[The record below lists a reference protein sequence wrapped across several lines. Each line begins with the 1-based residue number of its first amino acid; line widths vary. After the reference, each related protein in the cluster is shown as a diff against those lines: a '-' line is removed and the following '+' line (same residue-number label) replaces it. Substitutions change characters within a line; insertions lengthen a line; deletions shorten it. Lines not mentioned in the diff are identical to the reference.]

1 MTNTRRRKKSLHRRH
16 TRNRGGVNGSL
27 NAVYREVGEL
37 PPPDTHNTIYIQTTF
52 DATSKV
58 ASPPPFEGSMDD
70 VDVPVT
76 HQITNEKSVIDNV
89 YSGVPMAD
97 KIADDG
103 KPMGSSGSLN
113 DFVCNTLEEL
123 DNMLKLICLNKQP
136 QHIVICKMGKQPYT
150 DKDKSEIIHIIERLK
165 TFQIHKDTLGTSR
178 KPNTCHIFDLYVYN
192 TFPTPEKR
200 RLPLN
205 AQQLTSQKIPV
216 TVTLPGIT
224 FYNTTQDFRHKVI
237 GTKFFCMGVY
247 GETDKDNS
255 SIETCTALT
264 PYTIED
270 TDVTLFD
277 RLYFLGTKRYAQG
290 VQSYISQQMM
300 GLMGS
305 GKQAGTAM
313 ALEKIVGNP
322 QDVYKKLTKSKGGR
336 RKHTQRRSRA
346 STYSQRK
353 RRGGIFK
360 TVKRLMGKVADKAAN
375 YVIKKAIKRALPGMM
390 KNATSAATGLFGDV
404 SLKLAPHLA
413 MGTASTAFGTV
424 QSGTQLVAS
433 AAKSP
438 TGVMYSWLMRYGI
451 EKYTAI
457 KPEEHRCVWGN
468 QLQDYIMYKGVHVGL
483 PQQMYYEVQ
492 DFRGT
497 HVRHLIYNIK
507 FTVDP
512 MIKVKKQD
520 TDRYDV
526 MTITHDY
533 VPIVLRYE
541 QSLPVTMAENKL
553 KEKTQAAS
561 SIMDR
566 FKQMMTTSED
576 KGDLKKVKENM
587 YKMTNKLL
595 PMQAETEKHTS
606 YVRLPTEEET
616 EMVYKQQAKWMDLN
630 RLAAQNNHLSQETML
645 HSLYSS
651 LHKRRLDLFYASN
664 IIHEFFNDNELGKKM
679 KLILQ
684 VLSGFMAMGTAKGAL
699 NQTGVG
705 MMLNLFT
712 GGMGANAAAFA
723 AGVNDAQNVIPRI
736 CHLVQVF
743 IQGIVPPAYF
753 MFPLVTRKTR
763 DALRKANFNVVVE
776 DKYKAVGQ
784 GTGQKVQDYFMRKM
798 MGQLRTYHVETKV
811 DAPITIREIMKFQK
825 EKETKNDL
833 LRGPR
838 VLFEQFSHNWLPLL
852 HEDNCDTQCHFMCAS
867 NLQKR
872 IQFPCSGPGVA
883 FAYEAGASYRKGSIR
898 ELLSDAY
905 GKTDS
910 SGEGSFKKA
919 RLRAMFFGNTHY
931 ASVEYETHVA
941 DQILSTWANTDTNT
955 LPQSLFLENTAPE
968 TTKQLSTYLDYTHKP
983 PDTYSTIIVNEAQSK
998 GQSGGSRRRRRGQN
1012 LNGDMFDE
1020 FDASSS
1026 PSPPPTADNKVLN
1039 NQLTNRPTE
1048 AEPVP
1053 EAEPLITQSTYYED
1067 EPKEPVPAP
1076 PKPIQW
1082 EQKVY
1087 DTRTAKE
1094 MEEQLRIQTI
1104 ALLLRS
1110 MRNRFFKS
1118 DKSDTTLNEFLNAPY
1133 SQFFPYTY
1141 VVAVVP
1147 FEEKCTFQ
1155 CAAKDIKTNGPYIFT
1170 SELPFNKFFKGGLTE
1185 FMKKVYLPSIIHFA
1199 EIRDHMDS
1207 DMKVLSSFFKKIR
1220 KMPRPPMLFHDYNAY
1235 RYDRANGDSDD
1246 PSAQFKKAFDK
1257 YLKYVRSQR
1266 DARRQEYDEQE
1277 RMLLQKRKKMLI
1289 ARRMSELTDEQ
1300 TRLLN
1305 NQFTPGSRPGY
1316 VYGYGALQWR
1326 PRRRELRRYRRRP
1339 QRHAYTYDV
1348 SDEPDA
1354 GVDTDVPDTETYG
1367 KEMSLNEEPPVEE
1380 VYTSGPA
1387 EQAREDM
1394 EESIDSDSAS
1404 ERFVPDTASTNQPK
1418 SDPDDDEFGGVIAS
1432 NRRKRRR

>member
-1 MTNTRRRKKSLHRRH
+1 MTNTRRRKKSFHRRH
-16 TRNRGGVNGSL
+16 TRNRGGVKDSL
-27 NAVYREVGEL
+27 NAVYREVGKL
-37 PPPDTHNTIYIQTTF
+37 PLLNKPNTICIQTTF
-52 DATSKV
+52 DAAPSTPS
-58 ASPPPFEGSMDD
+58 APSAP
-70 VDVPVT
+70 
-76 HQITNEKSVIDNV
+76 
-89 YSGVPMAD
+89 VPMALPIED
-97 KIADDG
+97 NVVATPPVYK
-103 KPMGSSGSLN
+103 SSGGSGYLS
-113 DFVCNTLEEL
+113 DLVCNKMEEL
-123 DNMLKLICLNKQP
+123 DNMLQLICHNEQP
-136 QHIVICKMGKQPYT
+136 QHIIMCKKGKQPYT
-150 DKDKSEIIHIIERLK
+150 ESEIKHIIERLE

-178 KPNTCHIFDLYVYN
+178 EPNTCHIIDLYVNYIVS
-192 TFPTPEKR
+192 TPENR
-200 RLPLN
+200 HLPLN
-205 AQQLTSQKIPV
+205 AQQMSSQKIPV

-224 FYNTTQDFRHKVI
+224 FYNMTPDFNHEVI

-247 GETDKDNS
+247 GETDKNDS

-313 ALEKIVGNP
+313 ALEKIVSNP
-322 QDVYKKLTKSKGGR
+322 QAQDVFKKLTKSKGGR
-336 RKHTQRRSRA
+336 RKHTQRRGRA

-390 KNATSAATGLFGDV
+390 KNATSTATGLLGDV

-483 PQQMYYEVQ
+483 PQQLYYEVQ

-512 MIKVKKQD
+512 MRKVKKQD

-566 FKQMMTTSED
+566 FGETMATFGS
-576 KGDLKKVKENM
+576 KKDSNKLDVNGVKENM

-606 YVRLPTEEET
+606 YVRLPKEEET
-616 EMVYKQQAKWMDLN
+616 EMVYKQRAKWMDLN

-645 HSLYSS
+645 HSLYSA

-684 VLSGFMAMGTAKGAL
+684 VLSGFLAMGTAKGAL

-723 AGVNDAQNVIPRI
+723 AGVNDAQNAIPRI

-763 DALRKANFNVVVE
+763 DALRKEANFNVVVE
-776 DKYKAVGQ
+776 EKYKAVGQ
-784 GTGQKVQDYFMRKM
+784 GTTQKVQDYFMRKM
-798 MGQLRTYHVETKV
+798 MGQLRTYHVETKI
-811 DAPITIREIMKFQK
+811 DAHITVGNILDFQK
-825 EKETKNDL
+825 KKKIKDDL

-852 HEDNCDTQCHFMCAS
+852 HEDNRDTKCHFMCAS

-872 IQFPCSGPGVA
+872 IQFPCSGPGVVLA
-883 FAYEAGASYRKGSIR
+883 FEAGASYRKFDSIR
-898 ELLSDAY
+898 NLLQDAY

-910 SGEGSFKKA
+910 SGKDIFKKA

-941 DQILSTWANTDTNT
+941 DQILSTWANTDTSKF
-955 LPQSLFLENTAPE
+955 PQSLFLETN
-968 TTKQLSTYLDYTHKP
+968 QLSIYLNYTKP
-983 PDTYSTIIVNEAQSK
+983 PDTYATIIQNEAFQM
-998 GQSGGSRRRRRGQN
+998 GGNRRRRRGQSPTD
-1012 LNGDMFDE
+1012 DMFDE
-1020 FDASSS
+1020 FGTTSSP
-1026 PSPPPTADNKVLN
+1026 PSPPPTADTEGFN
-1039 NQLTNRPTE
+1039 NLPTNIIPE
-1048 AEPVP
+1048 DEKPVP
-1053 EAEPLITQSTYYED
+1053 EADPLITESTYYED
-1067 EPKEPVPAP
+1067 KPKESPPPPAQ
-1076 PKPIQW
+1076 PIQW
-1082 EQKVY
+1082 EQKMY
-1087 DTRTAKE
+1087 DTRTAME
-1094 MEEQLRIQTI
+1094 MEKDLRIQTI

-1118 DKSDTTLNEFLNAPY
+1118 NKSDITLTEFLNTPY
-1133 SQFFPYTY
+1133 NNCFPYTY

-1155 CAAKDIKTNGPYIFT
+1155 CEPKDIKSNGPYIFT
-1170 SELPFNKFFKGGLTE
+1170 SELNFEGFFKGGLTE

-1235 RYDRANGDSDD
+1235 RYDRVKGDPDD

-1257 YLKYVRSQR
+1257 YSKYVRSQR

-1277 RMLLQKRKKMLI
+1277 RMMLQKRKKMLM
-1289 ARRMSELTDEQ
+1289 ARRMYELADEQ

-1316 VYGYGALQWR
+1316 VDGFGALQWR
-1326 PRRRELRRYRRRP
+1326 PRRRDLRHYRRRP
-1339 QRHAYTYDV
+1339 QRHAYAYDV
-1348 SDEPDA
+1348 SDGPRDDIDTDRHGPENTVYSNNNAPTDTSSLDEDKSGLTEQA
-1354 GVDTDVPDTETYG
+1354 KEDNMVDTIESENTFERIVPDDTPKPVPPEST
-1367 KEMSLNEEPPVEE
+1367 SNLNDEL
-1380 VYTSGPA
+1380 
-1387 EQAREDM
+1387 
-1394 EESIDSDSAS
+1394 DSA
-1404 ERFVPDTASTNQPK
+1404 
-1418 SDPDDDEFGGVIAS
+1418 IAS
-1432 NRRKRRR
+1432 SRRKRPRRNL

>member
-16 TRNRGGVNGSL
+16 TRNRGGVNDSL
-27 NAVYREVGEL
+27 NAVYREVVEL
-37 PPPDTHNTIYIQTTF
+37 PPLDTPNTICIQTTF
-52 DATSKV
+52 DATSR
-58 ASPPPFEGSMDD
+58 S
-70 VDVPVT
+70 
-76 HQITNEKSVIDNV
+76 
-89 YSGVPMAD
+89 
-97 KIADDG
+97 DDG
-103 KPMGSSGSLN
+103 IALFRGGDSQNEL
-113 DFVCNTLEEL
+113 VCKTTDEL

-150 DKDKSEIIHIIERLK
+150 DKSEITHIIERLD
-165 TFQIHKDTLGTSR
+165 TCHIHKDTLGTSK
-178 KPNTCHIFDLYVYN
+178 KPNTCHIVDLYVN
-192 TFPTPEKR
+192 DIVPTPEKR
-200 RLPLN
+200 RLPMN
-205 AQQLTSQKIPV
+205 AQHMSSQKIPV

-224 FYNTTQDFRHKVI
+224 FYNTTPDFNHKVI

-247 GETDKDNS
+247 GETDKDDT

-270 TDVTLFD
+270 TEVTLFD
-277 RLYFLGTKRYAQG
+277 RLYFLGTKRYARG

-305 GKQAGTAM
+305 GKQAGTAL

-336 RKHTQRRSRA
+336 RKHTQRRGRA

-353 RRGGIFK
+353 RRGGILK

-424 QSGTQLVAS
+424 QSGTQLIAS

-497 HVRHLIYNIK
+497 HVRHLIYYIK

-512 MIKVKKQD
+512 MRKVNKQD

-566 FKQMMTTSED
+566 FSETMATF
-576 KGDLKKVKENM
+576 GSKKDGNKLDTNGVKDTM

-595 PMQAETEKHTS
+595 PMQAETERHTS
-606 YVRLPTEEET
+606 YVRLPKEEET
-616 EMVYKQQAKWMDLN
+616 DMVYKQQAKWMDLN

-645 HSLYSS
+645 HSLYSA

-664 IIHEFFNDNELGKKM
+664 IIHDFFNDENNELGKKM

-723 AGVNDAQNVIPRI
+723 AGVNDAQNAIPRI

-811 DAPITIREIMKFQK
+811 DTPITIGQILDFQNK
-825 EKETKNDL
+825 PKIKDDL

-852 HEDNCDTQCHFMCAS
+852 HKDNRATKCHFMFAS
-867 NLQKR
+867 SLQKR
-872 IQFPCSGPGVA
+872 IQFPCSGPGVVLA
-883 FAYEAGASYRKGSIR
+883 FEAGASYRKGSIR
-898 ELLSDAY
+898 ELLSDVY
-905 GKTDS
+905 GKTDN
-910 SGEGSFKKA
+910 SGEGIFKKA

-941 DQILSTWANTDTNT
+941 DQILSTWANTDTST

-968 TTKQLSTYLDYTHKP
+968 TTKHLSTYLDYTQKP
-983 PDTYSTIIVNEAQSK
+983 PDTYSTIIENEAFQSK
-998 GQSGGSRRRRRGQN
+998 GQTGGSRRRRGQT
-1012 LNGDMFDE
+1012 LQGDMFDE

-1026 PSPPPTADNKVLN
+1026 PPTADTEVLN
-1039 NQLTNRPTE
+1039 NQPTDSPVE

-1170 SELPFNKFFKGGLTE
+1170 SELPFDEFFKGGLTE

-1199 EIRDHMDS
+1199 EIQKLDS
-1207 DMKVLSSFFKKIR
+1207 DMKALSSFFKKIR
-1220 KMPRPPMLFHDYNAY
+1220 KMPRPPMLFHDYNAH
-1235 RYDRANGDSDD
+1235 RYDRANGDPDD

-1277 RMLLQKRKKMLI
+1277 RMLLQKRKKMLM

-1305 NQFTPGSRPGY
+1305 NQFTPGSQPGY
-1316 VYGYGALQWR
+1316 VDGYGALQWR
-1326 PRRRELRRYRRRP
+1326 PRRRDLLRYRRRP
-1339 QRHAYTYDV
+1339 QRHAYSYDV
-1348 SDEPDA
+1348 SDGPRDN
-1354 GVDTDVPDTETYG
+1354 VDTDVPDTFG
-1367 KEMSLNEEPPVEE
+1367 KDMSSNDEPPIEE
-1380 VYTSGPA
+1380 VNTSGPA
-1387 EQAREDM
+1387 EQAREDT

-1404 ERFVPDTASTNQPK
+1404 ERIVPDTASPNQPK
-1418 SDPDDDEFGGVIAS
+1418 SEPDDDEFGGVIAS